1 MIKSKKYYYASKNS
15 AGYYNKKYNLQGDR
29 AIPNS
34 MINGLEFKP
43 NSGFAQRISSD
54 KDVQSQIMKSWN
66 PNSGKFNA
74 DKIPL
79 EPSSSKNLKLSIGHA
94 TILNPHVTSDGYFEG
109 TLYDKYDFTYLKQK
123 PQMKPLDK
131 ATIEANNHAV
141 DLHEQ
146 GKLEYYYYFV
156 PVKFKI
162 PVDSTNPKK

>member
-1 MIKSKKYYYASKNS
+1 
-15 AGYYNKKYNLQGDR
+15 
-29 AIPNS
+29 
-34 MINGLEFKP
+34 MINGIEFHP
-43 NSGFAQRISSD
+43 NCDFSKRVSSD

-109 TLYDKYDFTYLKQK
+109 TLYDKYDYTRQNFLKIVKNDILQK
-123 PQMKPLDK
+123 HLGSPKNHTNEKLPEKIIKDFG
-131 ATIEANNHAV
+131 ISFVNNRAV
-141 DLHEQ
+141 GLHEK

-156 PVKFKI
+156 PVKFK
-162 PVDSTNPKK
+162 VSTK